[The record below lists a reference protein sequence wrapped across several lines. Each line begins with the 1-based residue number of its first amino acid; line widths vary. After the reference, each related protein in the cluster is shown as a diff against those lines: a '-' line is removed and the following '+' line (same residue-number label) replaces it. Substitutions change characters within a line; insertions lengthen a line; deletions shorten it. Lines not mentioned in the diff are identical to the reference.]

1 MTNIYLVVFVFGGV
15 FFLDGRIMGDAIYS
29 LAILLCTIY
38 LHFIFRPR
46 QLSAY
51 FAFSAVTNKLQSVRI
66 SVNFPVH
73 CALSVGRSSF
83 RNPWGT
89 SAAALLLTLDDSA
102 ISFTFF
108 PSSTPCSVH
117 PSSMFLPLL
126 S

>member
-1 MTNIYLVVFVFGGV
+1 MNIYLVVFVFGGV
-15 FFLDGRIMGDAIYS
+15 FSFWMGGSWGIRSILWLFFSVPYTYTLFLPPPG
-29 LAILLCTIY
+29 
-38 LHFIFRPR
+38 
-46 QLSAY
+46 QLSTC
-51 FAFSAVTNKLQSVRI
+51 FAFSAVINKLQSVRF

-102 ISFTFF
+102 ISFTF
-108 PSSTPCSVH
+108 PSSPCSVH
-117 PSSMFLPLL
+117 PSPMFLPLL